1 MAKYIAKK
9 PDEQGYI
16 AFTPEENAVWKI
28 LYDRQIEVIKNR
40 ACDEY
45 IEGLK
50 KLDLA
55 ADRVPQCK
63 EVSAALT
70 AATGWSV
77 VPVAAMI
84 PINEFFLLLANKQF
98 PAASFVRIKE
108 ELDYLK
114 EPDIFH
120 EYFGHCPLLTNQAY
134 ADFVEWYGRTALG
147 VESDVQ
153 SLLARLFWFT
163 IEFGLVQTA
172 KGLRIYGGGILSSYK
187 ETIYALESDIPQR
200 VPFDLMQVLS
210 QDYRYDIIQHKYFIL
225 NDLSELFQLKTEK
238 IIEVARQIVK
248 NNKTGHDFLT
258 C

>member
-9 PDEQGYI
+9 PDERGYI
-16 AFTPEENAVWKI
+16 HFSAEEDAVWKI
-28 LYDRQIEVIKNR
+28 LYDRQIEIIKNR

-50 KLDLA
+50 RLDLA
-55 ADRVPQCK
+55 TDRVPQCK

-77 VPVAAMI
+77 IPVAAMI
-84 PINEFFLLLANKQF
+84 PINEFFHLLASKQF
-98 PAASFVRIKE
+98 PAASFVRIRE

-120 EYFGHCPLLTNQAY
+120 EYFGHCPLLANQAY
-134 ADFVEWYGRTALG
+134 ADFVEWYGKTALKTAP
-147 VESDVQ
+147 DVQ

-172 KGLRIYGGGILSSYK
+172 KGLRIYGGGILSSYQ

-200 VPFDLMQVLS
+200 VPFDLIPVLN
-210 QDYRYDIIQHKYFIL
+210 QDYRYDTIQNKYFIL
-225 NDLSELFQLKTEK
+225 NNLSELFQLKTEK
-238 IIEVARQIVK
+238 IIDTAKEIVQ
-248 NNKTGHDFLT
+248 NSKTGHDFLT